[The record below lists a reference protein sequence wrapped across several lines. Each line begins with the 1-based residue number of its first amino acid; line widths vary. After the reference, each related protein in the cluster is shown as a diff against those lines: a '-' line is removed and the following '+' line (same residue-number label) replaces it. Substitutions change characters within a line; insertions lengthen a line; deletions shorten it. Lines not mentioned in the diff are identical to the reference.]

1 MFHIECAAHVSRCAQ
16 CLKIGSEQNLAHHML
31 ERRPLRRQRCLKAD
45 GGADELRL
53 HIIFTNEVEVL
64 VRRQL
69 AVCFDETEEAELPFQ
84 RFVSIKAIFKTR
96 RKPKL

>member
-1 MFHIECAAHVSRCAQ
+1 
-16 CLKIGSEQNLAHHML
+16 ML

-53 HIIFTNEVEVL
+53 HVICTNEVEVL

-69 AVCFDETEEAELPFQ
+69 AVCFDETGEA
-84 RFVSIKAIFKTR
+84 
-96 RKPKL
+96 KLTF

>member
-1 MFHIECAAHVSRCAQ
+1 
-16 CLKIGSEQNLAHHML
+16 ML
-31 ERRPLRRQRCLKAD
+31 ERRLLRRQRCLKAD

-69 AVCFDETEEAELPFQ
+69 AVCFDETEEAKLTFQ
-84 RFVSIKAIFKTR
+84 RFDSIKAIFKTR